1 MAPRPGTGPGDRL
14 GATLALSAI
23 LFGVLILG
31 VGFALDPPAPVA
43 PTLDVILTETRSETP
58 PEDADFIAQANNQ
71 GGGESERAER
81 PREEQLAPV
90 PKPEPGEAP
99 EPMVAQAPPPEP
111 EPVPRLLS
119 TIGPSDQVLPAPED
133 QRETETEPL
142 PTGQELV
149 EQSLTLAK
157 LANSIAKSAER
168 KPGSYPAEL
177 AQVCHWPDLHSAT
190 HQELLAATVVG
201 DIWGVGRKLS
211 VQLNQVGICTALDL
225 AKADPVTVQRR
236 WSIVLAKTVR
246 ELNGTPCLTLDDIPP
261 DKQQIACTRSFGHP
275 VTELHDLIEAI
286 TEFTSRAAEKI
297 AQARFAVYGTNQYPD
312 ATFSLRLS
320 YGRVE
325 GWTYRGV
332 TVPAFTCALRAR
344 AKL

>member
-71 GGGESERAER
+71 GGGDSDRAER

-90 PKPEPGEAP
+90 PKPDEGLAP
-99 EPMVAQAPPPEP
+99 EPLVAQAPPPEP

-119 TIGPSDQVLPAPED
+119 TTGPSDQVLPQPED

-149 EQSLTLAK
+149 EQSLEMARLAAEIERRQQLLAK
-157 LANSIAKSAER
+157 RPRRKFVSASTKE
-168 KPGSYPAEL
+168 YEY
-177 AQVCHWPDLHSAT
+177 
-190 HQELLAATVVG
+190 AAY
-201 DIWGVGRKLS
+201 L
-211 VQLNQVGICTALDL
+211 
-225 AKADPVTVQRR
+225 
-236 WSIVLAKTVR
+236 
-246 ELNGTPCLTLDDIPP
+246 
-261 DKQQIACTRSFGHP
+261 
-275 VTELHDLIEAI
+275 
-286 TEFTSRAAEKI
+286 RAWVA
-297 AQARFAVYGTNQYPD
+297 
-312 ATFSLRLS
+312 
-320 YGRVE
+320 RVE
-325 GWTYRGV
+325 RVGNLNYPEEARSRGLSGRLV
-332 TVPAFTCALRAR
+332 MTVAVRRDGSIENVLLNSSSGLGILDQAAMRIVRLAEPFPPLPQTTERVDVLHITRTWQFQNGNVQSD
-344 AKL
+344 